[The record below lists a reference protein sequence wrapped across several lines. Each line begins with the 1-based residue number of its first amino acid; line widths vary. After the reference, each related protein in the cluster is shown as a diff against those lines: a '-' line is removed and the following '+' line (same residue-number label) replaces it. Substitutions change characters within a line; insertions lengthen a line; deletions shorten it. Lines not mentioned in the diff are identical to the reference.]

1 MKIFII
7 TGEKSGDMHAANL
20 VKEIKFLNK
29 NLKIKA
35 WGGDR
40 LINEGVDVIKHIN
53 SLSFMGFLEVL
64 KNIFS
69 IKENLDLCKRNI
81 IDFNPDLILLV
92 DYAGFNLRIAEF
104 ASKKNYKVYYYISPK
119 LWAWKSSRIKAIKKY
134 ITKMIVIFPFEKEYY
149 KKNNYEVEYFG
160 NPLIDEL
167 NIQKSK
173 SIINSSKSIISI
185 FPGSRLQ
192 EIIKILPLMLSIIDD
207 YPNHKFIV
215 AGVSSFNLDFYKKII
230 NNNEVDIVFEDSY
243 RILRSSKAALITSGT
258 ASLEA
263 ALLNVPQVVCYKTSF
278 FSYFIAKYFI
288 RIKYISLVNI
298 LNDKS
303 IVSELIQFKLTKE
316 NLLNSLNDI
325 LNKKNASKLKV
336 DYSNT
341 QKMLALNEGSPSKDI
356 ANFILK
362 TI

>member
-1 MKIFII
+1 
-7 TGEKSGDMHAANL
+7 MHAANL
-20 VKEIKFLNK
+20 VKEIKCLNK

-192 EIIKILPLMLSIIDD
+192 EIIKILPLMLSIID
-207 YPNHKFIV
+207 K
-215 AGVSSFNLDFYKKII
+215 
-230 NNNEVDIVFEDSY
+230 
-243 RILRSSKAALITSGT
+243 
-258 ASLEA
+258 
-263 ALLNVPQVVCYKTSF
+263 LL
-278 FSYFIAKYFI
+278 
-288 RIKYISLVNI
+288 
-298 LNDKS
+298 
-303 IVSELIQFKLTKE
+303 
-316 NLLNSLNDI
+316 
-325 LNKKNASKLKV
+325 
-336 DYSNT
+336 
-341 QKMLALNEGSPSKDI
+341 
-356 ANFILK
+356 
-362 TI
+362 

>member
-1 MKIFII
+1 LKIFII

-20 VKEIKFLNK
+20 VKEIKCLNK

-134 ITKMIVIFPFEKEYY
+134 ITKMIVIFPFEKDYY

-185 FPGSRLQ
+185 FPGSRFQ
-192 EIIKILPLMLSIIDD
+192 EIIKILPVMLSITDD

-243 RILRSSKAALITSGT
+243 RILRSSKVALITSGT

-298 LNDKS
+298 LNNKS

-325 LNKKNASKLKV
+325 LNKKNASKLNV